1 MADLFSLI
9 KDLTQNK
16 KSYKDLTEDDIK
28 QYNSFMVNRF
38 LSMNKDFVEL
48 VNLVQTI
55 PYEKKLSYYK
65 IYFELLPKKS
75 LWLQYVKSKNKEP
88 NKDLVKHLSK
98 YWECSSKEAKENI
111 KMLEKPQIKEILVD
125 LGVEDKE
132 ITKLLK

>member
-38 LSMNKDFVEL
+38 LSMNKDFIEL

-88 NKDLVKHLSK
+88 NKDLVKQLSK
-98 YWECSSKEAKENI
+98 YWECSFKETKENI
-111 KMLEKPQIKEILVD
+111 KMLEKPQIKEILID